1 MDKKPEK
8 MVPEV
13 RFKGFTD
20 DWEQRKLGESLS
32 LLKDGTHGSY
42 ESVQQGAWLLSAK
55 NIINNRVV
63 ITSNDRKIS
72 ENDFKKIH
80 DKFQLRK
87 GDVLLTI
94 VGTIGRSAILKEAN
108 KLTFQRS
115 VAYLRPDENILTSS
129 DFLFSLSKSSNFQN
143 QLKKRTVIS
152 AQPGIYLSDIDKLN
166 ITIPEIKKEQDKIA
180 SIIITIDNI
189 LSLQQRKLEQL
200 KQLKKAMLQQLF
212 VDKNSKQPNLRF
224 KNFNSDWK
232 QRKLK
237 NISKRILRKNSDLQS
252 LLPLTISAQDGLVDQ
267 TLYFNKQ
274 VASKQLKNYLLL
286 YNGDFAYNK
295 SYSVGYPYGAIKRLD
310 KYKQGV
316 LSTLYIAFKP
326 TNINSD
332 FLQHYYDTDK
342 WYREIY
348 RNAAEGAR
356 NHGLLNISAN
366 DFFNSKLVTPSD
378 NEEQL
383 KIAKIINLFNHLIT
397 LRQDNLTQLTTLK
410 KYLDRKS
417 VV

>member
-189 LSLQQRKLEQL
+189 LSLQQRKL
-200 KQLKKAMLQQLF
+200 KQLERLKTAMLQQLLA
-212 VDKNSKQPNLRF
+212 NQRF
-224 KNFNSDWK
+224 PKVRFNDFKDSWK
-232 QRKLK
+232 DYRLGEVFDEFSVK
-237 NISKRILRKNSDLQS
+237 SKRENEYK
-252 LLPLTISAQDGLVDQ
+252 LLSSTTSGMESRSGRVSGRSNIGYKVIDNGDIVLSPQNLWLGNINLNNMGKGIVSPSYHTFKIVNANPIFVN
-267 TLYFNKQ
+267 F
-274 VASKQLKNYLLL
+274 QLKTEKMLFEY
-286 YNGDFAYNK
+286 K
-295 SYSVGYPYGAIKRLD
+295 MVSVQGASVVRRNLD
-310 KYKQGV
+310 MD
-316 LSTLYIAFKP
+316 AFKKIVIKIP
-326 TNINSD
+326 
-332 FLQHYYDTDK
+332 
-342 WYREIY
+342 
-348 RNAAEGAR
+348 
-356 NHGLLNISAN
+356 
-366 DFFNSKLVTPSD
+366 
-378 NEEQL
+378 NEKEQI
-383 KIAKIINLFNHLIT
+383 KIASLFSSISNIINNH
-397 LRQDNLTQLTTLK
+397 QNKLTQLSTLK
-410 KYLDRKS
+410 KYLLQKMFI
-417 VV
+417 